1 LLLVPSPR
9 ASLAERVR
17 CSRASSAQCLRR
29 WFSRRSLGAGTEDKG
44 VQPGK
49 RRIQAK
55 HTNPNSFSNHSWGSA
70 LDLFSD
76 EQPIES
82 SHLGVH
88 AGASGNQLV
97 VGHQSLS
104 DKKLKNIPDPVRIH
118 RLLPRPE
125 PYPRSNFRGTPRWR
139 DLKPLIEER
148 AANRL
153 HGPASGS
160 SRCREW
166 KRCGGLVVRRGTRLV
181 GNDPDVAETLGS
193 LVYLRLGLT
202 SAFRAARH
210 MGGLNARRSIC
221 RLAFACSDRCTSSAS
236 FVRAPNGPSGRSRHI
251 ADTAMGRRS
260 WQRSSE

>member
-1 LLLVPSPR
+1 MVFAAVFGVPGQKTRECSPAR
-9 ASLAERVR
+9 GAFRQRIVSGVDDGPVRV
-17 CSRASSAQCLRR
+17 SGLN
-29 WFSRRSLGAGTEDKG
+29 KG
-44 VQPGK
+44 VESLKAALDEAEEQIPDVVAALKTAGMLCVRVK
-49 RRIQAK
+49 R
-55 HTNPNSFSNHSWGSA
+55 TNPNSFSNHGWGSA

-97 VGHQSLS
+97 VGYQSLS

-166 KRCGGLVVRRGTRLV
+166 KRCGALS
-181 GNDPDVAETLGS
+181 AMTL
-193 LVYLRLGLT
+193 
-202 SAFRAARH
+202 
-210 MGGLNARRSIC
+210 M
-221 RLAFACSDRCTSSAS
+221 
-236 FVRAPNGPSGRSRHI
+236 
-251 ADTAMGRRS
+251 
-260 WQRSSE
+260 